1 MDRLGVTVLNTEQR
15 RNKIIDLLWAHQ
27 EPLSGNELAK
37 IFSVTRQV
45 IVQDIAI
52 LRASGKD
59 IIATAQGYIIKKPLP
74 LCSRQIAV
82 CHDGKNT
89 REELLIFIEC
99 GCKVI
104 DVIVEHPLY
113 GELHGMLMLSSSHDV
128 DNFIHAMKTHKASL
142 LSQLTNGVH
151 IHTVEAIN
159 FDCINRAES
168 LLKNKGILL
177 E

>member
-1 MDRLGVTVLNTEQR
+1 MNADKRREKIVDFLNTHDEA
-15 RNKIIDLLWAHQ
+15 I
-27 EPLSGNELAK
+27 SGNELAK
-37 IFSVTRQV
+37 IFGVTRQV

-59 IIATAQGYIIKKPLP
+59 IIATAQGYLIKKAIQ
-74 LCSRQIAV
+74 LCTKQIAV
-82 CHDGKNT
+82 CHDEHST
-89 REELLIFIEC
+89 REELLTFVQC

-113 GELHGMLMLSSSHDV
+113 GELHGLLMLSNSHDV
-128 DNFIHAMKTHKASL
+128 ENFLKSVSKHKASL
-142 LSQLTNGVH
+142 LSKLTNGVH

-159 FDCINRAES
+159 FDCINKAEK
-168 LLKNKGILL
+168 LLKEKGFLL

>member
-1 MDRLGVTVLNTEQR
+1 MNAEQR
-15 RNKIIDLLWAHQ
+15 RLKIVDLLQAHQ
-27 EPLSGNELAK
+27 AALSGNELAK
-37 IFSVTRQV
+37 IFRVTRQV

-59 IIATAQGYIIKKPLP
+59 IIATAQGYLIKKPLP
-74 LCSRQIAV
+74 LCTKQIAV
-82 CHDGKNT
+82 CHDEANT
-89 REELLIFIEC
+89 REELLTFIEC

-113 GELHGMLMLSSSHDV
+113 GELHGMLMLSSSQDV
-128 DNFIHAMKTHKASL
+128 DNFIHAMNGHKANL
-142 LSQLTNGVH
+142 LSRLTNGVH

-159 FDCINRAES
+159 FDCINRAENI
-168 LLKNKGILL
+168 LKNKGILL

>member
-1 MDRLGVTVLNTEQR
+1 MEVTSLNADQR
-15 RNKIIDLLWAHQ
+15 RDKIIDLLGDHQ
-27 EPLSGNELAK
+27 EPISGNQLAK
-37 IFSVTRQV
+37 TFGVTRQV

-59 IIATAQGYIIKKPLP
+59 IIATAQGYILKKPLP
-74 LCSRQIAV
+74 LCSKQIAV
-82 CHDGKNT
+82 WHDEKNT
-89 REELLIFIEC
+89 RKELLIFIEC

-128 DNFIHAMKTHKASL
+128 DNFINAMKKHNASL
-142 LSQLTNGVH
+142 LSQLTDGVH

-159 FDCINRAES
+159 FDCINKAER
-168 LLKNKGILL
+168 LLKNEGILL

>member
-1 MDRLGVTVLNTEQR
+1 MNAEQR
-15 RNKIIDLLWAHQ
+15 RDKILDLLQSHQ

-37 IFSVTRQV
+37 IFEVTRQI

-59 IIATAQGYIIKKPLP
+59 IIATAQGYMIKKPFP
-74 LCSRQIAV
+74 VCTKQIAV
-82 CHDGKNT
+82 CHDERDT
-89 REELLIFIEC
+89 QEELLTFVEC

-113 GELHGMLMLSSSHDV
+113 GELRGMLMLSNSQDV
-128 DNFIHAMKTHKASL
+128 DTFLNAVNRHKANL
-142 LSQLTNGVH
+142 LSRLTNGVH

-159 FDCINRAES
+159 FDCISRAEK
-168 LLKNKGILL
+168 LLKEKGFLL

>member
-1 MDRLGVTVLNTEQR
+1 MNADQR
-15 RNKIIDLLWAHQ
+15 REKIIELLKNKQ
-27 EPLSGNELAK
+27 EPLSGNELAR
-37 IFSVTRQV
+37 IFGVTRQV

-59 IIATAQGYIIKKPLP
+59 IIATAQGYIMKNPLP
-74 LCSRQIAV
+74 FCTKQIAV
-82 CHDGKNT
+82 CHDDKNT
-89 REELLIFIEC
+89 REELLTFIEC

-113 GELHGMLMLSSSHDV
+113 GELHGMLMLSSSNDV
-128 DNFIHAMKTHKASL
+128 DNFIHSMKKHKASL

-159 FDCINRAES
+159 FDCINKAKS

>member
-1 MDRLGVTVLNTEQR
+1 MNTEIRRERIIKLLNTR
-15 RNKIIDLLWAHQ
+15 H
-27 EPLSGNELAK
+27 EPISGNELAK
-37 IFSVTRQV
+37 IFGVTRQV

-59 IIATAQGYIIKKPLP
+59 IISTSQGYLMKSPLP
-74 LCSRQIAV
+74 VCTKQIAV
-82 CHDGKNT
+82 CHKEENT
-89 REELLIFIEC
+89 REELLTFIEC

-113 GELHGMLMLSSSHDV
+113 GELHGLLMLSNSKDV
-128 DNFIHAMKTHKASL
+128 DNFIQAIKKHKAKL

-151 IHTVEAIN
+151 LHTVEAIN
-159 FDCINRAES
+159 FDCINKAER
-168 LLKNKGILL
+168 LLKEKGMLL